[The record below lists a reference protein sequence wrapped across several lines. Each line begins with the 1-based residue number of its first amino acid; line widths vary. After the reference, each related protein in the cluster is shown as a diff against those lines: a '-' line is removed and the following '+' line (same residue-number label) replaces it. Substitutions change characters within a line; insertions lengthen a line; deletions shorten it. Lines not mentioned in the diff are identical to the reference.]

1 MPRFIVKAKSLGMVV
16 GGRLRVYPERA
27 VVEFEADEVS
37 ALLESGALAP
47 EGDVASSALPEP
59 KQEAK
64 PESEPEPETKA
75 AAVADEVSRPAR
87 AASIDDWRKYA
98 ESLGIVTKGLSKKD
112 IIAATQ

>member
-1 MPRFIVKAKSLGMVV
+1 MVKVTLSKFWSPEDVV
-16 GGRLRVYPERA
+16 HPPGS
-27 VVEFEADEVS
+27 VVEVDEDT
-37 ALLESGALAP
+37 AQWLKTCGALV
-47 EGDVASSALPEP
+47 DSSAAAAVKKPVAKP

-64 PESEPEPETKA
+64 PEPEPEPKKA
-75 AAVADEVSRPAR
+75 AGEVERPAR